1 MSMKVWVLLTIL
13 SVAVVTGLIV
23 TLCDLFWWEPRRLK
37 RLRAE
42 AMRRQAMQRLR
53 FVPPPSEERE

>member
-1 MSMKVWVLLTIL
+1 MSAKVLVLLVIL
-13 SVAVVTGLIV
+13 GLGVTAGLII
-23 TLCDLFWWEPRRLK
+23 TICDLFWWEPRRLK

-42 AMRRQAMQRLR
+42 AMRRQAMQGLR

>member
-13 SVAVVTGLIV
+13 SVAVVTGLVV

-42 AMRRQAMQRLR
+42 AMRRQAMQGLR